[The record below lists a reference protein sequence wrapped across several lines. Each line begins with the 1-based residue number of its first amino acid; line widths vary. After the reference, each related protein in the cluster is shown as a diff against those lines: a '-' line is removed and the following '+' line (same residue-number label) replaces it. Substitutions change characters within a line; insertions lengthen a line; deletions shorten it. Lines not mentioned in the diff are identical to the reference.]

1 MITEKKFHRK
11 GIENDEEGKKMIIRS
26 SYMHTPK
33 EASITTPVTTPTA
46 APLEISEDDEITQY
60 IHPLETSDDEE
71 EPLQSTSTLQYMH
84 PTQPISEIQHIIN
97 KVAQLEHKLNH

>member
-1 MITEKKFHRK
+1 
-11 GIENDEEGKKMIIRS
+11 MIIRS
-26 SYMHTPK
+26 SYIHTPK
-33 EASITTPVTTPTA
+33 EASITTPITTPIA

-60 IHPLETSDDEE
+60 IHPPESSDDEE

-97 KVAQLEHKLNH
+97 KVAAGTQTQPLGIANMEEIKTLIKKIS